1 MKETNTENRKNNF
14 IVIYD
19 FLSEELSN
27 EYKASFKK
35 LYPKGVTHG
44 KWAEDAVG
52 EFATCFQTWLG
63 NDSSFFCSHYL
74 AKSKED
80 VEKQVQSWGTDKYAS
95 FFVVEIDRFTS
106 GLKPKHEKIKLS
118 SWYKAN

>member
-1 MKETNTENRKNNF
+1 MIFSQKNFQTNIRHLLKNY
-14 IVIYD
+14 IQKV
-19 FLSEELSN
+19 LL
-27 EYKASFKK
+27 
-35 LYPKGVTHG
+35 T
-44 KWAEDAVG
+44 AEDSVG

-95 FFVVEIDRFTS
+95 FFVVEVDRFTS

>member
-1 MKETNTENRKNNF
+1 MSKDNENRKNNY

-19 FLSEELSN
+19 FFSKKLLD
-27 EYKASFKK
+27 EYKLTFKK

-44 KWAEDAVG
+44 KWAEDSVG

-80 VEKQVQSWGTDKYAS
+80 VEKQVQSWGTDRYAS
-95 FFVVEIDRFTS
+95 FFVVEVDRFTS
-106 GLKPKHEKIKLS
+106 GLKPKDEIIELN